1 MHIHWFPGHMTK
13 AIRMMREEIKLV
25 DSVIYVLDARA
36 PLACVNEAFDEVIG
50 KKPRLYVLN
59 KADTVSR
66 DALIEWVDWFRA
78 RGDKCIYSNSI
89 SKSDAGVIVKNLI
102 ELNEEL
108 IERYR
113 RKGVAK
119 VVRAMVI
126 GVPNTGKSTLINSLL
141 KEKRVATGNRPG
153 VTRGKQWVAIDP
165 YIELLDSPGVLYP
178 DYRDQ
183 TRAMKLALIGSIKDE
198 VVDQYELATDAAA
211 FLMQEYPDA
220 LKTRYKIDELPSDG
234 AGFLEA
240 VALRRGIISR
250 GGEAD
255 RERAAKAFIND
266 YRKGYLGKIPLEK
279 AGLRESRR

>member
-50 KKPRLYVLN
+50 SKPRLYVLN

-66 DALIEWVDWFRA
+66 DAVIEWVDYFRS
-78 RGDKCIYSNSI
+78 RGDKCIYSNSV
-89 SKSDAGVIVKNLI
+89 SKADAGVIVKNLV
-102 ELNEEL
+102 ELNEEI

-113 RKGVAK
+113 QKGVAK

-141 KEKRVATGNRPG
+141 KEKRALTGNKPG

-183 TRAMKLALIGSIKDE
+183 TKAMKLALIGSVRDE
-198 VVDQYELATDAAA
+198 VVDQYELALDAAA
-211 FLMQEYPDA
+211 FFIAEYPEA
-220 LKTRYKIDELPSDG
+220 LGERYRLDVVPSDPR
-234 AGFLEA
+234 ALIEA
-240 VALRRGIISR
+240 VAARRGIVAR
-250 GGEAD
+250 GGD
-255 RERAAKAFIND
+255 IDYERAAKAFIGD

-279 AGLRESRR
+279 AGLR

>member
-50 KKPRLYVLN
+50 SKPRLYVLN
-59 KADTVSR
+59 KADMVSR
-66 DALIEWVDWFRA
+66 DAVIEWVDYFRS
-78 RGDKCIYSNSI
+78 RGDKCIYSNSV
-89 SKSDAGVIVKNLI
+89 SKADAGVIVKNLV
-102 ELNEEL
+102 ELNEEI

-113 RKGVAK
+113 QKGVAK

-141 KEKRVATGNRPG
+141 KEKRALTGNKPG

-183 TRAMKLALIGSIKDE
+183 TKAMKLALIGSVRDE
-198 VVDQYELATDAAA
+198 VVDQYELALDAAA
-211 FLMQEYPDA
+211 FFIAEYPEA
-220 LKTRYKIDELPSDG
+220 LGERYRLDVVPSDSR
-234 AGFLEA
+234 ALIEA
-240 VALRRGIISR
+240 VAARRGIVAR
-250 GGEAD
+250 GGEID
-255 RERAAKAFIND
+255 YERAAKAFIGD

-279 AGLRESRR
+279 AGLR

>member
-50 KKPRLYVLN
+50 SKPRLYVLN

-66 DALIEWVDWFRA
+66 DAVIEWVDYFRS
-78 RGDKCIYSNSI
+78 RGDKCIYSNSV
-89 SKSDAGVIVKNLI
+89 SKADAGVIVKNLV
-102 ELNEEL
+102 ELNEEI

-113 RKGVAK
+113 QKGVAK

-141 KEKRVATGNRPG
+141 KEKRALTGNKPG

-183 TRAMKLALIGSIKDE
+183 TKAMKLALIGSVRDE
-198 VVDQYELATDAAA
+198 VVDQYELALDAAA
-211 FLMQEYPDA
+211 FFIAEYPEA
-220 LKTRYKIDELPSDG
+220 LGERYRLDVVPSDPR
-234 AGFLEA
+234 ALIEA
-240 VALRRGIISR
+240 VAARRGIVAR
-250 GGEAD
+250 GGEID
-255 RERAAKAFIND
+255 YERAAKAFIGD

-279 AGLRESRR
+279 AGLR

>member
-50 KKPRLYVLN
+50 SKPRLYVLN

-66 DALIEWVDWFRA
+66 DAVIEWVDYFRS
-78 RGDKCIYSNSI
+78 RGDKCIYSNSV
-89 SKSDAGVIVKNLI
+89 SKADAGVIVKNLV
-102 ELNEEL
+102 ELNEEI

-113 RKGVAK
+113 QKGVAK
-119 VVRAMVI
+119 VVRAIVI

-141 KEKRVATGNRPG
+141 KEKRALTGNKPG

-183 TRAMKLALIGSIKDE
+183 TKAMKLALIGSVRDE
-198 VVDQYELATDAAA
+198 VVDQYELALDAAA
-211 FLMQEYPDA
+211 FFIAEYPEA
-220 LKTRYKIDELPSDG
+220 LGERYRLDVVPSDPR
-234 AGFLEA
+234 ALIEA
-240 VALRRGIISR
+240 VAARRGIVAR
-250 GGEAD
+250 GGEID
-255 RERAAKAFIND
+255 YERAAKAFIGD

-279 AGLRESRR
+279 AGLR

>member
-50 KKPRLYVLN
+50 SKPRLYVLN

-66 DALIEWVDWFRA
+66 DAVIEWVDYFRS
-78 RGDKCIYSNSI
+78 RGDKCIYSNSV
-89 SKSDAGVIVKNLI
+89 SKADAGVIVKNLV
-102 ELNEEL
+102 ELNEEI

-113 RKGVAK
+113 QKGVAK

-141 KEKRVATGNRPG
+141 KEKRALTGNKPG

-183 TRAMKLALIGSIKDE
+183 TKAMKLALIGSVRDE
-198 VVDQYELATDAAA
+198 VVDQYELALDAAA
-211 FLMQEYPDA
+211 FFIAEYPEA
-220 LKTRYKIDELPSDG
+220 LGERYRLDVVPSDPR
-234 AGFLEA
+234 ALIEA
-240 VALRRGIISR
+240 VATRRGIVAR
-250 GGEAD
+250 GGEID
-255 RERAAKAFIND
+255 YERAAKAFIGD

-279 AGLRESRR
+279 AGLR

>member
-1 MHIHWFPGHMTK
+1 MTK

-50 KKPRLYVLN
+50 SKPRLYVLN

-66 DALIEWVDWFRA
+66 DAVIEWVDYFRS
-78 RGDKCIYSNSI
+78 RGDKCIYSNSV
-89 SKSDAGVIVKNLI
+89 SKADAGVIVKNLV
-102 ELNEEL
+102 ELNEEI

-113 RKGVAK
+113 QKGVAK

-141 KEKRVATGNRPG
+141 KEKRALTGNKPG

-183 TRAMKLALIGSIKDE
+183 TKAMKLALIGSVRDE
-198 VVDQYELATDAAA
+198 VVDQYELALDAAA
-211 FLMQEYPDA
+211 FFIAEYPEA
-220 LKTRYKIDELPSDG
+220 LGERYRLDVVPSDPR
-234 AGFLEA
+234 ALIEA
-240 VALRRGIISR
+240 VAARRGIVAR
-250 GGEAD
+250 GGEID
-255 RERAAKAFIND
+255 YERAAKAFIGD

-279 AGLRESRR
+279 AGLR

>member
-50 KKPRLYVLN
+50 SKPRLYVLN

-66 DALIEWVDWFRA
+66 DAVIEWVDYFRS
-78 RGDKCIYSNSI
+78 RGDKCIYSNSV
-89 SKSDAGVIVKNLI
+89 SKSDAGVIVKNLV
-102 ELNEEL
+102 ELNEEI

-113 RKGVAK
+113 QKGVAK

-141 KEKRVATGNRPG
+141 KEKRALTGNKPG

-183 TRAMKLALIGSIKDE
+183 TKAMKLALIGSVRDE
-198 VVDQYELATDAAA
+198 VVDQYELALDAAA
-211 FLMQEYPDA
+211 FFIAEYPEA
-220 LKTRYKIDELPSDG
+220 LGERYRLDVVPSDPR
-234 AGFLEA
+234 ALIEA
-240 VALRRGIISR
+240 VAARRGIVAR
-250 GGEAD
+250 GGEID
-255 RERAAKAFIND
+255 YERAAKAFIGD

-279 AGLRESRR
+279 AGLR

>member
-50 KKPRLYVLN
+50 SKPRLYVLN

-66 DALIEWVDWFRA
+66 DAVIEWVDYFRS
-78 RGDKCIYSNSI
+78 RGDKCIYSNSV
-89 SKSDAGVIVKNLI
+89 SKADAGVIVKNLV
-102 ELNEEL
+102 ELNEEI

-113 RKGVAK
+113 QKGVAK

-141 KEKRVATGNRPG
+141 KEKRALTGNKPG

-183 TRAMKLALIGSIKDE
+183 TKAMKLALIGSVRDE
-198 VVDQYELATDAAA
+198 VVDQYELALDAAA
-211 FLMQEYPDA
+211 FFIAEYPEA
-220 LKTRYKIDELPSDG
+220 LGERYRLDIVPSDPR
-234 AGFLEA
+234 ALIEA
-240 VALRRGIISR
+240 VAARRGIVAR
-250 GGEAD
+250 GGEID
-255 RERAAKAFIND
+255 YERAAKAFIGD

-279 AGLRESRR
+279 AGLR

>member
-50 KKPRLYVLN
+50 SKPRLYVLN

-66 DALIEWVDWFRA
+66 DAVIEWVDYFRS
-78 RGDKCIYSNSI
+78 RGDKCIYSNSV
-89 SKSDAGVIVKNLI
+89 SKADAGVIVKNLV
-102 ELNEEL
+102 ELNEEI

-113 RKGVAK
+113 QKGVAK

-141 KEKRVATGNRPG
+141 KEKRALTGNKPG
-153 VTRGKQWVAIDP
+153 ITRGKQWVAIDP

-183 TRAMKLALIGSIKDE
+183 TKAMKLALIGSVRDE
-198 VVDQYELATDAAA
+198 VVDQYELALDAAA
-211 FLMQEYPDA
+211 FFIAEYPEA
-220 LKTRYKIDELPSDG
+220 LGERYRLDVVPSDPR
-234 AGFLEA
+234 ALIEA
-240 VALRRGIISR
+240 VAARRGIVAR
-250 GGEAD
+250 GGEID
-255 RERAAKAFIND
+255 YERAAKAFIGD

-279 AGLRESRR
+279 AGLR

>member
-50 KKPRLYVLN
+50 SKPRLYVLN

-66 DALIEWVDWFRA
+66 DALIEWVDYFRS
-78 RGDKCIYSNSI
+78 RGDKCIYSNSV
-89 SKSDAGVIVKNLI
+89 SKADAGVIVKNLV
-102 ELNEEL
+102 ELNEEI

-113 RKGVAK
+113 QKGVAK

-141 KEKRVATGNRPG
+141 KEKRALTGNKPG

-183 TRAMKLALIGSIKDE
+183 TKAMKLALIGSVRDE
-198 VVDQYELATDAAA
+198 VVDQYELALDAAA
-211 FLMQEYPDA
+211 FFIAEYPEA
-220 LKTRYKIDELPSDG
+220 LGERYRLDVVPSDPR
-234 AGFLEA
+234 ALIEA
-240 VALRRGIISR
+240 VAARRGIVAR
-250 GGEAD
+250 GGEID
-255 RERAAKAFIND
+255 YERAAKAFIGD

-279 AGLRESRR
+279 AGLR

>member
-50 KKPRLYVLN
+50 SKPRLYVLN

-66 DALIEWVDWFRA
+66 DAVIEWVDYFRS
-78 RGDKCIYSNSI
+78 RGDKCIYSNSV
-89 SKSDAGVIVKNLI
+89 SKADAGVIVKNLV
-102 ELNEEL
+102 ELNEEI

-113 RKGVAK
+113 QKGVAK

-141 KEKRVATGNRPG
+141 KEKRALTGNKPG

-183 TRAMKLALIGSIKDE
+183 TKAMKLALIGSVRDE
-198 VVDQYELATDAAA
+198 VVDQYELALDAAA
-211 FLMQEYPDA
+211 FFIAEYPEA
-220 LKTRYKIDELPSDG
+220 LGERYRLDVVPSDPR
-234 AGFLEA
+234 ALIET
-240 VALRRGIISR
+240 VAARRGIVAR
-250 GGEAD
+250 GGEID
-255 RERAAKAFIND
+255 YERAAKAFIGD

-279 AGLRESRR
+279 AGLR